1 LDIVLTRVIIVSQ
14 NRIIITRNVAITITY
29 IFEIIYSDVM
39 QILIQILVFTILLIY
54 FYLAYLFVSGIN
66 NDRGKKCLYKIL
78 IKNRK

>member
-1 LDIVLTRVIIVSQ
+1 
-14 NRIIITRNVAITITY
+14 
-29 IFEIIYSDVM
+29 M